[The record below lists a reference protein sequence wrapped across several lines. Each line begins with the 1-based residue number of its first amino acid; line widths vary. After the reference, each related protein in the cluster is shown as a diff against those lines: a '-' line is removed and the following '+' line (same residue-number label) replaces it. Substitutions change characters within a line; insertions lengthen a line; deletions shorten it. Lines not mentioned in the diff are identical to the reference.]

1 MRVYAPILPDAYPK
15 FTLLKTATKV
25 QKIFDIR
32 KFSGNFFQKK
42 IIYSFSNNFPNG
54 KRTKHSSNFTHPF
67 KNIKKY

>member
-15 FTLLKTATKV
+15 FSLLKTVTKV

-42 IIYSFSNNFPNG
+42 KNNMIYSFSNNFPNLD
-54 KRTKHSSNFTHPF
+54 
-67 KNIKKY
+67 

>member
-15 FTLLKTATKV
+15 FSLLKTATKV

-42 IIYSFSNNFPNG
+42 IIYSFSNIFS
-54 KRTKHSSNFTHPF
+54 TLD
-67 KNIKKY
+67 